1 MNKFQLNIFSKA
13 SYEIMLVFL
22 QFFIISLHFFQW
34 GFIPQKQIIQVSSLS
49 YLVEFLI
56 IIVSFIIMLVG
67 IKDLGRNLSPFPRP
81 INNSNLVTT
90 GIYRFTRHP
99 MYYSLI
105 FISFGFF
112 IIILVA
118 IKDLGRNLSPF
129 PRPINNSKLVTTGIY
144 RFTRHPM
151 YYSLIFISIGVFI
164 IKLSIYYLFL
174 TIILALII
182 KFKIALEEKYLINK
196 FKNYLLYKNEVKV

>member
-1 MNKFQLNIFSKA
+1 MSKFQLKNFFKA
-13 SYEIMLVFL
+13 AYDLMLVFL

-34 GFIPQKQIIQVSSLS
+34 KFLSQKQIIQASPFSYSLGI
-49 YLVEFLI
+49 LI
-56 IIVSFIIMLVG
+56 IIIAFIIMLVS

-105 FISFGFF
+105 FIS
-112 IIILVA
+112 
-118 IKDLGRNLSPF
+118 
-129 PRPINNSKLVTTGIY
+129 
-144 RFTRHPM
+144 
-151 YYSLIFISIGVFI
+151 IGVFI

-174 TIILALII
+174 TIRLALII